1 MNTKELCRS
10 VLICVIYIYIFLYL
24 SGLIIGA
31 VITYSSPANEI
42 TSENVTLPINSSF
55 NAYNYPNAVK
65 LFIPVVNHTEPKI
78 YQYSHPE
85 EQSQAQQQEK
95 ILEEKVRV
103 TVVAVS
109 VFVCLFVSVFVCLS
123 YLTMGLINK

>member
-1 MNTKELCRS
+1 
-10 VLICVIYIYIFLYL
+10 VLYIYIFLYL